1 MLQSSDAPLQS
12 AADGPDR
19 PAPLRVLLVEDHP
32 AVRQGLRLLLE
43 DEGIQVCAEADHG
56 AAAMLGA
63 AREAPDLAV
72 IDLALGDED
81 GLELLAR
88 FRRERPGL
96 VLLVYSMFEDAEHVA
111 QALAAG
117 ALGYVTKR
125 EAAEVL
131 AQAIRECAA
140 GRRFLSPRVA
150 SARGQGRA
158 PAGLLGTLSVQE
170 RQVYQLLGQGFSTS
184 AIAAR
189 MDLSPRTVESY
200 FARIQGKLDLEG
212 MHALRR
218 HAYARRWLR

>member
-1 MLQSSDAPLQS
+1 MLQSPASPSQPG
-12 AADGPDR
+12 ADGPDR
-19 PAPLRVLLVEDHP
+19 PVRLRVLLVEDHP
-32 AVRQGLRLLLE
+32 AVRQGLRLMLE

-56 AAAMLGA
+56 DEALLGA

-88 FRRERPGL
+88 FGRERPGL
-96 VLLVYSMFEDAEHVA
+96 TLLVYSMFEDAEHVG

-125 EAAEVL
+125 EAADVL
-131 AQAIRECAA
+131 AQAIRECTA
-140 GRRFLSPRVA
+140 GRRYLSPRVGSERA
-150 SARGQGRA
+150 QGGA
-158 PAGLLGTLSVQE
+158 PAGLLGTLSLQE

-200 FARIQGKLDLEG
+200 FARIQGKLELEG

-218 HAYARRWLR
+218 HAYALRA